1 MKKKKK
7 FVLEV
12 RNGKSQTEWEAPGI
26 PELVGW
32 ELWPFSRQYKYIV
45 RLSRRVPPSKKKK
58 FILSELRNTGVLN
71 RTCSVFGS
79 NESVFLMVRTSLHL
93 HCSWEK
99 MYQLFFLLLF
109 FINHQDKHL

>member
-58 FILSELRNTGVLN
+58 SLYLVNLEILACLIEHVACLD
-71 RTCSVFGS
+71 
-79 NESVFLMVRTSLHL
+79 LMNLYS
-93 HCSWEK
+93 
-99 MYQLFFLLLF
+99 
-109 FINHQDKHL
+109 